1 MKPLSFPAESEE
13 QASLWAARLE
23 GAPLSPQ
30 SRAELDAWLAAH
42 PGHRTLLSQY
52 CQFSADLEKTLPA
65 MAEAGLV
72 AMPAAPARRRTAWAT
87 VTWFAGGAI
96 AAAAAAALAWSVWPT
111 TTIERHATPTAR
123 RQTLDLADGSRVE
136 LNARTI
142 VQIEITRTERR
153 VRLADGQAFFSV
165 TKDPSR
171 PFIVETPAG
180 SVRVTGTKFDV
191 RSESSAQL
199 EVIVAEGSVQVRAGQ
214 EGAAPVALSA
224 RDRLTFTNSGGISTD
239 TLTTSALDDALAW
252 RDGRIVFAGVTVR
265 AACER
270 FARYHGRGIAVTTA
284 VDASGH
290 TLGARY
296 PIDDLKGFLEDIE
309 TTWPDLRVTHET
321 NGTVRVSLRN
331 Q

>member
-1 MKPLSFPAESEE
+1 MKTLSLPADSEE

-23 GAPLSPQ
+23 GAPLTPQ
-30 SRAELDAWLAAH
+30 SRAALDAWLAAH
-42 PGHRTLLSQY
+42 PDHRALLSQY

-65 MAEAGLV
+65 MASAGLV
-72 AMPAAPARRRTAWAT
+72 DLPAPPARRRAGWSTI
-87 VTWFAGGAI
+87 TWFAGGAI
-96 AAAAAAALAWSVWPT
+96 AAAAATVVAWSVWPSA
-111 TTIERHATPTAR
+111 TIERHATPAAQ

-136 LNARTI
+136 LNARTS
-142 VQIEITRTERR
+142 VQIEITRAERR
-153 VRLADGQAFFSV
+153 VRLADGQAFFAV
-165 TKDPSR
+165 TKDPAR

-191 RSESSAQL
+191 RSESAAQL

-214 EGAAPVALSA
+214 EGAAPIALTA
-224 RDRLTFTNSGGISTD
+224 RDRLTFTSAGGITTD
-239 TLTTSALDDALAW
+239 SLTTSAIDDALAW
-252 RDGRIVFAGVTVR
+252 REGRIVFAGVTVR

-270 FARYHGRGIAVTTA
+270 FARDHGRGIAVTTA

-296 PIDDLKGFLEDIE
+296 PIDDLKGFLDAIE